1 MHHINAYNNCYLWLI
16 VTMASEEVLS
26 EDVII
31 KEKLVICLGGKYG
44 VGKSTIFRIL
54 MSEYSGV
61 MRDSLCRETDT
72 DYCEFDVKVNGQTHK
87 VNYYKSRLFTHDQ
100 GGFYHIPH

>member
-1 MHHINAYNNCYLWLI
+1 
-16 VTMASEEVLS
+16 MASEEVLP

-31 KEKLVICLGGKYG
+31 KDKFVICLGGKYG

-61 MRDSLCRETDT
+61 MRDSLSRDSDT
-72 DYCEFDVKVNGQTHK
+72 DYCEFDVKGTKIIINPDPLLMI
-87 VNYYKSRLFTHDQ
+87 R
-100 GGFYHIPH
+100 GFCHIPL